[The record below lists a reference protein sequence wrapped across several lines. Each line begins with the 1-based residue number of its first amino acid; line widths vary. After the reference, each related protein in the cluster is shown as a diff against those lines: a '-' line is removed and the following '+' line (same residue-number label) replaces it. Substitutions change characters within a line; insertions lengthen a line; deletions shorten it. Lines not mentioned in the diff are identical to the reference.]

1 MDKKPI
7 ILVVDDES
15 TLRSI
20 LADMLA
26 TNGYA
31 CITAANGVDAARIIE
46 TDLVPIDLLVT
57 DVRMPGTLN
66 GVQLADK
73 VRARRPG
80 AGIILISGYATDALE
95 REIRAKGYR
104 LLEKPFRQF
113 QLEAAVQEELAQV
126 SGATVIPLKRERDG
140 G

>member
-31 CITAANGVDAARIIE
+31 CITAANGVDAVRILE
-46 TDLVPIDLLVT
+46 TEVVPIDLLVS

-66 GVQLADK
+66 GVELADK
-73 VRARRPG
+73 VRARRPD
-80 AGIILISGYATDALE
+80 AGIILISGYPTDALE
-95 REIRAKGYR
+95 REIRVRGYR
-104 LLEKPFRQF
+104 LLEKPFRQY
-113 QLEAAVQEELAQV
+113 QLEAAVREELGRGAP
-126 SGATVIPLKRERDG
+126 GATVVALKRDI
-140 G
+140 

>member
-1 MDKKPI
+1 
-7 ILVVDDES
+7 
-15 TLRSI
+15 
-20 LADMLA
+20 MLA

-31 CITAANGVDAARIIE
+31 CITAANGVDAVRIID

-66 GVQLADK
+66 GLQLADK
-73 VRARRPG
+73 VRARRPY
-80 AGIILISGYATDALE
+80 AGIILISGYATDAVE

-113 QLEAAVQEELAQV
+113 QLEAAVAEELARAP
-126 SGATVIPLKRERDG
+126 GATVIPLKREREG